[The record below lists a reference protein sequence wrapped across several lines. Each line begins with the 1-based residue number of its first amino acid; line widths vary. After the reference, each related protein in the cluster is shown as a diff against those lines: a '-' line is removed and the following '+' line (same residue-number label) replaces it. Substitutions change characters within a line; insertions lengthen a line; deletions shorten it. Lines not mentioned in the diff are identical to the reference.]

1 MDVDAGLRPVISG
14 VVTGP
19 EGPVALAR
27 VMIEQAPAPTPD
39 IAALTGEDGGF
50 AVGTVGPGR
59 YVLVVQADGYP
70 PARREV
76 AVSQRDVTVD
86 VWLRR
91 DG

>member
-1 MDVDAGLRPVISG
+1 MRPVISG
-14 VVTGP
+14 TVTGP

-27 VMIEQAPAPTPD
+27 IMIESAPASTPD
-39 IAALTGEDGGF
+39 IAALTGEDGEF
-50 AVGTVGPGR
+50 VMGTVGPGR
-59 YVLVVQADGYP
+59 YVLVVQADGCL

-86 VWLRR
+86 VRLRR

>member
-1 MDVDAGLRPVISG
+1 MRPVISG

-19 EGPVALAR
+19 EGPLALAR
-27 VMIEQAPAPTPD
+27 VMVEQAPAPVPD

-50 AVGTVGPGR
+50 AIGTVGPGR

-70 PARREV
+70 PVRREV
-76 AVSQRDVTVD
+76 AVSRRDVTVD
-86 VWLRR
+86 VRLRP